1 MKTKI
6 IGQYKTFGARGG
18 DRSFRIEGFE
28 DGSIKIYA
36 SGAKPLIV
44 PRELARFMFSR
55 DNVKTVRNF
64 MEKQG
69 KAATRVRPSR
79 KAIATREYHEYVDA
93 QSNVFDVTTAADAPA
108 RLVDAVVPTS
118 GVAVVVTEY
127 GTRFTPASEMKATDD
142 RDEVHASA

>member
-18 DRSFRIEGFE
+18 DRTFRIEGFE

-55 DNVKTVRNF
+55 DNVKDVRSF

-69 KAATRVRPSR
+69 KFATRVRPSK
-79 KAIATREYHEYVDA
+79 KAVATKAFNEFIE
-93 QSNVFDVTTAADAPA
+93 QQTNPFDTITAADAPS
-108 RLVDAVVPTS
+108 RVVDAIVPTKS
-118 GVAVVVTEY
+118 VAAAITEY
-127 GTRFTPASEMKATDD
+127 GTRFTPAAETKAADD
-142 RDEVHASA
+142 REEIHASA